1 MRSSAPLASVV
12 EQRRRA
18 LGDARIPQGASQV
31 WGLALSGGGI
41 RSATFC
47 LGLLRAL
54 ARRGMLLRFDM
65 FSTVSGGGYT
75 GATLGRLL
83 SRARTSDDV
92 VAVERGFADADAR
105 WFTWWLRANGR
116 YLIPRGAKDTTF
128 AIATYLRN
136 LSAVHV
142 ELGLMALLLGVL
154 LACLDIVGWGGVS
167 FLGYAFGESFFRL
180 ARYLPV
186 WLPVI
191 VLLLPLPLFAG
202 AVVAS
207 AYWCVPWLTSSQ
219 TERKRPLMY
228 WAGAIGFVAALL
240 LVRVPLMSI
249 PAEAGASLR
258 AALWWSSMLIVLAW
272 LVSLPVAT
280 YVLREAAAGGA
291 AHLEADRARNRL
303 TRWLANIMRAGVL
316 IVLVGVLDRFAWYL
330 AFEVS
335 GTAQASAGL
344 ALAVA
349 AAVGRAVLPMVASVG
364 GAGRLKGL
372 LLLAG
377 RVVGYALT
385 FLLVAWW
392 VSLVHRAALAAAFQ
406 RLVPRFPD
414 SLTVLLVIGLPTLA
428 YLVLTGRSLSF
439 LNLSSLH
446 AFYRAR
452 LVRSYLGAANG
463 ARFHASPL
471 DLLPQPM
478 PADPALVPVNE
489 LADDDDIAFG
499 AYSPQRHGGPI
510 HIVNMCVNQTR
521 DPRGGLYNQDRRG
534 LLMSIAS
541 TGQMRVS
548 QQAWVPIP
556 EGNALTLGTW
566 TAISGAAV
574 APGLGSLSRGGI
586 SALAMFAGLRLGYWW
601 RPFHFS
607 GRLPLLAKSFGLLR
621 ETFGI
626 FRGTER
632 PDWFLT
638 DGGHFENTGAYAL
651 LAERAQVIVLADCGA
666 DPQYAF
672 SDIENLVRK
681 ARIDLQAQI
690 LFQRPRSANDAA
702 GLAHAPQSADA
713 PPSSPWPPELDA
725 FGSLND
731 LASPQSSACLA
742 LARIDY
748 GGELPG
754 SGLLIVVKPN
764 VSAGLPVDLVNFKV
778 QNPAFPQETT
788 ADQFFSEAQ
797 WESYFQ
803 LGQFLGGKL
812 TRGFVESLAAN
823 WESYF
828 EADESSPFDV
838 PVHDAG
844 EVVQAAAEASGR
856 LPSRIRLATVGAGIG
871 LGAAA
876 TVAVSAYQAIDNYRA
891 AAAKQVADERA
902 ALSELTGL
910 WARVPPSP
918 SAAGAPAAINALA
931 AAIVRTA
938 DTLCP
943 THEAGWFQRS
953 ALAGEIHA
961 AALQQC
967 RALKDAARGATP
979 EACAT
984 LLEASQP
991 ALQSRLPDCL
1001 SAAEEASDAFAPPRY
1016 WVFDYSADAPFARAH
1031 PCDAAAWERRRAAE
1045 AYRSTLS
1052 LPNGAGVPATAP
1064 AEQPPVECSAGAS
1077 TLDRMDAAFTGAT
1090 PIVSAAVA
1098 TARAPADTQPRPAA
1112 PSSALSSASPGAPS
1126 PNIAVTSAQR
1136 ERVCTGRTIYI
1147 QVYRPAQREEVR
1159 RFKEPWRALGASVPP
1174 VEDVNATA
1182 AAAGRAPPTPVRVT
1196 TVRPHDADSRPCA
1209 DALAEAVHQQG
1220 WNVEPLSARLKAI
1233 PGVIEVWVP
1242 PPGSAE

>member
-1 MRSSAPLASVV
+1 MRPATSFATFV
-12 EQRRRA
+12 EQRRQA
-18 LGDARIPQGASQV
+18 LGAGRVPQGASQI

-54 ARRGMLLRFDM
+54 ARRGMLLRFDA

-75 GATLGRLL
+75 GSTLGRLL
-83 SRARTSDDV
+83 SRARTPDDV

-136 LSAVHV
+136 LTAVHI
-142 ELGLMALLLGVL
+142 ELGLMALLLGVVL
-154 LACLDIVGWGGVS
+154 VCIDIVGWGGVS
-167 FLGYAFGESFFRL
+167 LLGYTFGESFFRA
-180 ARYLPV
+180 ARYLPA

-191 VLLLPLPLFAG
+191 VLLLPLPVFAG

-207 AYWCVPWLTSSQ
+207 AYWCIPWLTSSQ
-219 TERKRPLMY
+219 TERKRPLLY
-228 WAGAIGFVAALL
+228 WAGAIGFVVALL
-240 LVRVPLMSI
+240 LVRMPLMSI
-249 PAEAGASLR
+249 PTEVGESLR
-258 AALWWSSMLIVLAW
+258 TALWWSSMFVVAAW

-280 YVLREAAAGGA
+280 HVLREAAVGA
-291 AHLEADRARNRL
+291 PHLEADRARNRL
-303 TRWLANIMRAGVL
+303 TRWLANVMRAGVL
-316 IVLVGVLDRFAWYL
+316 LALLGLVDRFAWYL

-335 GTAQASAGL
+335 GSAQVSAGV

-349 AAVGRAVLPMVASVG
+349 AAVGRALLPLLGSVA
-364 GAGRLKGL
+364 GARRTTGAMLFVGRL
-372 LLLAG
+372 
-377 RVVGYALT
+377 VGFALT

-392 VSLVHRAALAAAFQ
+392 VSLLQRAALGAAFQ

-414 SLTVLLVIGLPTLA
+414 SVTVLLVIGLPTLT

-463 ARFHASPL
+463 ARFHANPL
-471 DLLPQPM
+471 DPLPQPM
-478 PADPALVPVNE
+478 PADPAFVSVDS
-489 LADDDDIAFG
+489 LADDDDIAFR
-499 AYSPQRHGGPI
+499 AYAPQRHGGPI
-510 HIVNMCVNQTR
+510 HIVNVCVNQTR

-534 LLMSIAS
+534 LLMSVAS

-548 QQAWVPIP
+548 QQAWSPMP

-601 RPFHFS
+601 RPVHFA
-607 GRLPLLAKSFGLLR
+607 GRLPLLAKSYGLLR

-651 LAERAQVIVLADCGA
+651 LAERAQVIVIADCGA

-681 ARIDLQAQI
+681 ARIDLQAEI
-690 LFQRPRSANDAA
+690 LFQRPKVVNDAEA
-702 GLAHAPQSADA
+702 VATGVAAAADA
-713 PPSSPWPPELDA
+713 PPSPPWPSELEA

-731 LASPQSSACLA
+731 LASPKSSACLA
-742 LARIDY
+742 LARINY
-748 GGELPG
+748 GGEHPAT
-754 SGLLIVVKPN
+754 GLLIVVKPN

-812 TRGFVESLAAN
+812 TRPFVESLPAN
-823 WESYF
+823 WEMWF
-828 EADESSPFDV
+828 EADESSPFDA
-838 PVHDAG
+838 PAAEAAEATRD
-844 EVVQAAAEASGR
+844 AAEASGR
-856 LPSRIRLATVGAGIG
+856 LPARIRLATVGAGIS

-876 TVAVSAYQAIDNYRA
+876 TAAVSAWQAIDSYRTA
-891 AAAKQVADERA
+891 SAKQVADERA
-902 ALSELTGL
+902 ALKELTEL

-918 SAAGAPAAINALA
+918 SAPGAPAAINTLA

-953 ALAGEIHA
+953 ALAEKIHT

-967 RALKDAARGATP
+967 RALKDTVRDGVP
-979 EACAT
+979 QACAT
-984 LLEASQP
+984 LLEAAQP

-1001 SAAEEASDAFAPPRY
+1001 AAPEEASESFAPPRY
-1016 WVFDYSADAPFARAH
+1016 WVFDYSTDAPFARAH

-1045 AYRSTLS
+1045 AYRLAASRRD
-1052 LPNGAGVPATAP
+1052 PAAP
-1064 AEQPPVECSAGAS
+1064 PAKAPIEQAPSECSDAS
-1077 TLDRMDAAFTGAT
+1077 LLDRLDAAFTGAVGPPSGT
-1090 PIVSAAVA
+1090 VVA
-1098 TARAPADTQPRPAA
+1098 ARAPASVESPPAA
-1112 PSSALSSASPGAPS
+1112 ASPESSPASTVTPASAPAATQ
-1126 PNIAVTSAQR
+1126 AVR
-1136 ERVCTGRTIYI
+1136 ERSCAGKTIYI
-1147 QVYRPAQREEVR
+1147 QIYGPAQRDEVR
-1159 RFKEPWRALGASVPP
+1159 RFKDPWRALGASVPP
-1174 VEDVNATA
+1174 IEDVSATA
-1182 AAAGRAPPTPVRVT
+1182 AAAGRAPPTPVVAT
-1196 TVRPHDADSRPCA
+1196 TVRAHDADSRACA
-1209 DALAEAVHQQG
+1209 DALADAVHQAG
-1220 WNVEPLSARLKAI
+1220 WVVEPLSSRLKAI

-1242 PPGSAE
+1242 PPRGAS